1 MPSLKDTAHRLC
13 LRVLHG
19 RESWHRRHYRPSVYV
34 VEGGN
39 NVWFE
44 EFGKTFET
52 LTLAALNGRFDG
64 RCNLLL
70 SGPSVQSIQRPERLA
85 AHDWIGVNGS
95 PGLYGERIPPMRI
108 YHVNDS
114 SYLRGSLDKF
124 LRFAANAEF
133 TIMDFRAMYELLR
146 LASDRMP
153 DTKIV
158 VYDSWNL
165 PLRLP
170 VGKIQQLAKPASHR
184 GVYWSND
191 PQLGLAPGG
200 TVAYT
205 AAQIAWHSGY
215 RSLYMYGLDLTNTG
229 RFYHEDSPQPQ
240 MLDKAYSDVILPAFE
255 LMARETAGRFEVFNC
270 NPDSRLP
277 GETIPKL
284 SSEASLS

>member
-1 MPSLKDTAHRLC
+1 
-13 LRVLHG
+13 
-19 RESWHRRHYRPSVYV
+19 
-34 VEGGN
+34 
-39 NVWFE
+39 
-44 EFGKTFET
+44 
-52 LTLAALNGRFDG
+52 
-64 RCNLLL
+64 
-70 SGPSVQSIQRPERLA
+70 
-85 AHDWIGVNGS
+85 
-95 PGLYGERIPPMRI
+95 MRI

-124 LRFAANAEF
+124 LRFAAHAEF

-153 DTKIV
+153 DTRIV

-170 VGKIQQLAKPASHR
+170 VGKIQQLASPPNHR

-205 AAQIAWHSGY
+205 AAQIAWHAGY
-215 RSLYMYGLDLTNTG
+215 SSLYMYGLDLTNSG
-229 RFYHEDSPQPQ
+229 RFYHEEKPQPQ
-240 MLDKAYSDVILPAFE
+240 MLEKAYSDVILPAFE
-255 LMARETAGRFEVFNC
+255 LMVRETAGRFEVFNC

-277 GETIPKL
+277 AEIIPKL
-284 SSEASLS
+284 TAEASLS